1 MNVLNTILIILEVIT
16 SLILIVVVLM
26 QTGKEG
32 LSGAISGTS
41 KSFMNQGKAA
51 SKEQKL
57 AKLTKWTA
65 IVWSLLTLALSLV

>member
-32 LSGAISGTS
+32 LSGAISGNS
-41 KSFMNQGKAA
+41 NSFMNQGKAA

-57 AKLTKWTA
+57 AKITKWTA
-65 IVWSLLTLALSLV
+65 IVWILLTLALSLI